1 MTYKIDPYSMGRIH
15 VKRGR
20 QKIKRKMREKS
31 YNKRNFGMVSKN
43 IEYTIQYAIGYN
55 FRVHLL
61 GFKCRLHHLLDVTPL
76 TLSFLTLTLGL

>member
-1 MTYKIDPYSMGRIH
+1 MGRIH

-43 IEYTIQYAIGYN
+43 MEYTIQYATGHN
-55 FRVHLL
+55 SRVHLL
-61 GFKCRLHHLLDVTPL
+61 GFKSRLHHLLDVTSL
-76 TLSFLTLTLGL
+76 NLSFPIFKIGIIITSISSS